1 MKNTNYLYILC
12 CIGALV
18 TAGLR
23 VNAQNAGLSI
33 SWNGSA
39 YVVKMEVVSG
49 TTPLFLGSS
58 QITIV
63 TPAAM
68 STAGIAVTCASPCSP
83 NQWVANT
90 FVNAPAAAPGNNFV
104 AVATLGGNM
113 GAVTG
118 GSSIT
123 LFTFTLPGGCNSDV
137 RLFSNATDPN
147 SSQMPGGQDFK
158 NNLVN
163 GLINFEFYNGNN
175 NNNAVCAP
183 APLDLLAFNATRE
196 ANNVRLTWQ
205 TENETGVSHFSVQRS
220 TDGVRFEPIAR
231 TAATNLP
238 SARYDYLDERVPE
251 TPLVYYRLEQ
261 FDADSS
267 STFSPVRSVRFP
279 QNPLRL
285 SVAPNPAARE
295 VTLTVGSR
303 TERTVSV
310 QVVDAAGSVRY
321 SARHTLVSGNNNIT
335 ISVQD
340 WPSGTY
346 VVTVLHGTD
355 RWEQRLVVQH

>member
-1 MKNTNYLYILC
+1 MKNTNFLYILC
-12 CIGALV
+12 CIGVLF
-18 TAGLR
+18 TTGLR
-23 VNAQNAGLSI
+23 SNAQNAGLSL

-39 YVVKMEVVSG
+39 YVVRMEVVSG
-49 TTPLFLGSS
+49 TSPLFLGSS

-68 STAGIAVTCASPCSP
+68 STAGIAVTCVSPCSP

-90 FVNAPAAAPGNNFV
+90 FVNAPTAAPGSNFV
-104 AVATLGGNM
+104 AIATLGGNM
-113 GAVTG
+113 GAVAG
-118 GSSIT
+118 GSSVT
-123 LFTFTLPGGCNSDV
+123 LFTFTLPGGCNNAV

-175 NNNAVCAP
+175 NNNVVCAP
-183 APLDLLAFNATRE
+183 APLDLLAFNANRE
-196 ANNVRLTWQ
+196 ANNVRLDWQ
-205 TENETGVSHFSVQRS
+205 TENETEMSHFSIQRS
-220 TDGVRFEPIAR
+220 VDGVRFEPIAR
-231 TAATNLP
+231 TAAINQPT
-238 SARYDYLDERVPE
+238 ARYNYLDERVP
-251 TPLVYYRLEQ
+251 PAALVYYRLEQ
-261 FDADSS
+261 LGADSS

-295 VTLTVGSR
+295 VTLTVNSR

-310 QVVDAAGSVRY
+310 QIVDAVGSARYSVRH
-321 SARHTLVSGNNNIT
+321 ALVQGANPVT

-346 VVTVLHGTD
+346 VITVLDGTE
-355 RWEQRLVVQH
+355 RVEQRLVVQH